1 MGILYCCCCC
11 CFNNLTSKSLEIVE
25 LVFQSISFFFF
36 FFFFVIIKLSKI
48 FFANIL
54 LFLLMLLITLL
65 IIVFTS
71 FIRYWRANN
80 LIKTTKKLRG
90 ICFAST
96 CLGLIIT
103 CFIIC
108 VIEEFVISYGFYNA
122 DYPCSGSKYL
132 DNNINYNNY
141 YYKNKLNNTTSNR
154 NNRKLFNN
162 EDCYQLGS
170 SYYANAI
177 KSAEYLISYITFTY
191 LEFSFILG
199 VYIWYILRRRIIQE
213 LDGPMPTPVQPAIG
227 QFGRQVVVVQPGDI
241 VYMDGRPNI
250 VAPVQNP
257 NNYQYNYGNNQYNN
271 YQYNNNVGPS
281 QNISNQINNNQIP
294 NSQEYNLQEKAY

>member
-1 MGILYCCCCC
+1 MGILYCCLCC

-25 LVFQSISFFFF
+25 LVFQSISLFLLFLSLI
-36 FFFFVIIKLSKI
+36 IIKWSKI
-48 FFANIL
+48 SVANIL

-96 CLGLIIT
+96 CFGLIIT

-108 VIEEFVISYGFYNA
+108 TIEVFVISYGFYNA
-122 DYPCSGSKYL
+122 DYPCSKYL
-132 DNNINYNNY
+132 DNYKYSNSYYN
-141 YYKNKLNNTTSNR
+141 KKELNNTTR
-154 NNRKLFNN
+154 TQNNRKLFNK
-162 EDCYQLGS
+162 EDCYQLES
-170 SYYANAI
+170 NYYANAI
-177 KSAEYLISYITFTY
+177 SRAEYLIAYLTFTY

-199 VYIWYILRRRIIQE
+199 VWIWYILRKRIVQE
-213 LDGPMPTPVQPAIG
+213 LDGPMPTHVQPAIDPY
-227 QFGRQVVVVQPGDI
+227 GRQVVVVQPGDI
-241 VYMDGRPNI
+241 VYMDGRPNV

-257 NNYQYNYGNNQYNN
+257 NNYQYYYGNNQYNN
-271 YQYNNNVGPS
+271 YQHNNNVAPS
-281 QNISNQINNNQIP
+281 QNISDQINNNRIP
-294 NSQEYNLQEKAY
+294 NSQEYNLQQKDY